1 MGELRRQFSEKD
13 IRIAAFDLD
22 GTVLN
27 QGCMSEA
34 VGQAIDRLTEKGIA
48 VAISTGRDISQIPLD
63 VFAHFKYFVTANGAI
78 VTDSDG
84 NRIFSRPMD
93 SRTARHA
100 LKILHEN
107 GGKSCIYLNG
117 FVVVSPLFL
126 LRLLRRTNYLAR
138 SQRKS
143 TKDVRKSGMR
153 VRMRHYIKKHGLS
166 VYRIQTFFKTMEDA
180 SRAAGMLRATGIH
193 QAVLLEDRSIETT
206 ADGIT
211 KANGLLRLCEHLGC
225 GPENIIAFGD
235 SANDLEMLSESGY
248 SVGMGNA
255 ESCVKDKVDYITDT
269 VENDG
274 VATAINSL
282 FSF

>member
-1 MGELRRQFSEKD
+1 
-13 IRIAAFDLD
+13 
-22 GTVLN
+22 
-27 QGCMSEA
+27 
-34 VGQAIDRLTEKGIA
+34 
-48 VAISTGRDISQIPLD
+48 
-63 VFAHFKYFVTANGAI
+63 
-78 VTDSDG
+78 
-84 NRIFSRPMD
+84 
-93 SRTARHA
+93 RHA

-126 LRLLRRTNYLAR
+126 LRLLRRTNYLAK
-138 SQRKS
+138 SQRKA

-153 VRMRHYIKKHGLS
+153 VRMRHYIKKHDLS
-166 VYRIQTFFKTMEDA
+166 VYRIQTFFKSMEEA
-180 SRAAGMLRATGIH
+180 SKAAEMLRATGIH
-193 QAVLLEDRSIETT
+193 QAVLLEDKSIETT

-255 ESCVKDKVDYITDT
+255 ESCVKEMADYITDT

-274 VATAINSL
+274 VATAIREL
-282 FSF
+282 FQV

>member
-1 MGELRRQFSEKD
+1 MAELKRQFSEKD

-27 QGCMSEA
+27 QGCMSDA
-34 VGQAIDRLTEKGIA
+34 VGRAIDRLTEKGIA

-63 VFAHFKYFVTANGAI
+63 VLAHFRYFVTANGAI

-93 SRTARHA
+93 PRTTRHA

-126 LRLLRRTNYLAR
+126 LRLLRRTNYLAK
-138 SQRKS
+138 SQRKA

-153 VRMRHYIKKHGLS
+153 VRMRHYIKKHDLN
-166 VYRIQTFFKTMEDA
+166 VYRIQTFFKNMEDA
-180 SRAAGMLRATGIH
+180 SRAADMLRATGIH
-193 QAVLLEDRSIETT
+193 QAVLLEDKSIETT

-255 ESCVKDKVDYITDT
+255 ESCVKEKVDYITDT

-274 VATAINSL
+274 VATAIREL
-282 FSF
+282 FQV